1 MGFNYFLSQIP
12 DVQFRVML
20 KNGKRSSVLFG
31 FDFESLI
38 HNSFKF
44 VKLTLPDII
53 KSANFE
59 RLILELANDRGLNL
73 FHYDV
78 DKVNPNEAFYFINW
92 VRDEIEQINKME
104 SVYLASDPDMELM
117 AAGVSELNQFGA
129 QNIIDGL
136 TKGDDTKAEYYW
148 NKPYSYIFDRQYKM
162 TIENRIQKKLMDIQK
177 NKSKT
182 GKK

>member
-1 MGFNYFLSQIP
+1 MGFNQFLSQIP
-12 DVQFRVML
+12 DVDFRVML
-20 KNGKRSSVLFG
+20 KNGKRSSVLFE

-59 RLILELANDRGLNL
+59 QLILELANDRGLNL

-92 VRDEIEQINKME
+92 VRDEIEEINKME
-104 SVYLASDPDMELM
+104 
-117 AAGVSELNQFGA
+117 
-129 QNIIDGL
+129 
-136 TKGDDTKAEYYW
+136 
-148 NKPYSYIFDRQYKM
+148 
-162 TIENRIQKKLMDIQK
+162 
-177 NKSKT
+177 
-182 GKK
+182 